1 MKKLFLSLSLLT
13 LSAGMVMGPTF
24 FTVNAFETN
33 AASSTKS
40 VPSGYTNHT
49 LTKTIDLNPCTEA
62 EVREYYSSLEGGDYS
77 GTDLLKALKP
87 ILMHNQEYHSY
98 DDGKNVWKAYEI
110 TDRDW
115 TLSPASSTTYGT
127 YDPSTNKITNYQY
140 GESGTN
146 PRNNPYQ
153 HLFYRNRGVEAGYHR
168 AWDHHGDNNGT
179 DREHIW
185 PKSRGFGKDS
195 QNIEYAV
202 PGARGDLHHLVAGD
216 SYVNSST
223 HSNNPYGFVK
233 MDTVTDDAGAKF
245 KINGTIVV
253 AGNYRGKALNVDS
266 GAVEVFEPQDCD
278 KGDIARACFYMVAR
292 YNNLA
297 GNDPVIDAGNPNLTL
312 DDTVSTATEI
322 STASK
327 AVSLGVLRDLL
338 AWNRLDPPDAYEIYR
353 NDLIYRNYDKNR
365 NPFIDFPDWAEVIWG
380 NVEMEADGR
389 TVKARNTAPKGVA
402 KPSTATLNAFAG
414 SEPSSSSSAASSSQ
428 SSASSQAS
436 SAISSAPVVSS
447 ATSSGQG
454 GSGGLPLPLPVII
467 AIVAG
472 VALVVII
479 LIVIAIKGKGKS
491 KKAARKVLKK
501 AVKGQN
507 KKSSG
512 KKKK

>member
-1 MKKLFLSLSLLT
+1 MI
-13 LSAGMVMGPTF
+13 VGPTF
-24 FTVNAFETN
+24 FTVNAFEAN
-33 AASSTKS
+33 AASSTGS
-40 VPSGYTNHT
+40 VPSGYQNQT
-49 LTKTIDLNPCTEA
+49 LPKTIDLNHCTEA
-62 EVREYYSSLEGGDYS
+62 EVRAYYSDLEGGDYS

-87 ILMHNQEYHSY
+87 ILMHNQQYHKY
-98 DDGKNVWKAYEI
+98 DGGSWVWQAYEI

-127 YDPSTNKITNYQY
+127 YDSATNKITNYQY
-140 GESGTN
+140 GTN
-146 PRNNPYQ
+146 STPRNNPYQ
-153 HLFYRNRGVEAGYHR
+153 HLYYRNRGVEAGYHK
-168 AWDHHGDNNGT
+168 AWDQHGNNNGT

-185 PKSRGFGKDS
+185 PKSRGFGKDDK
-195 QNIEYAV
+195 NIEYAV
-202 PGARGDLHHLVAGD
+202 AGARGDLHHLVAGD

-233 MDTVTDDAGAKF
+233 MDTVTDNAGEKY
-245 KINGTIVV
+245 KINNTVVV
-253 AGNYRGKALNVDS
+253 AGNYRGKALNIDS
-266 GAVEVFEPQDCD
+266 GAIEVFEPQDCD

-312 DDTVSTATEI
+312 DDAVSTDTVM

-380 NVEMEADGR
+380 DVEMEADGR
-389 TVKARNTAPKGVA
+389 TIKARNAAPKGVA

-414 SEPSSSSSAASSSQ
+414 SGEASSSQ
-428 SSASSQAS
+428 SQESSSSQAS
-436 SAISSAPVVSS
+436 SQTSASQSGTSAASSA
-447 ATSSGQG
+447 SSGGEG
-454 GSGGLPLPLPVII
+454 GNAGFTLSIPIII
-467 AIVAG
+467 AIAAG
-472 VALVVII
+472 VI
-479 LIVIAIKGKGKS
+479 LIVAILIIIATKGKGKA
-491 KKAARKVLKK
+491 KKAARKTLKNAAK
-501 AVKGQN
+501 STT